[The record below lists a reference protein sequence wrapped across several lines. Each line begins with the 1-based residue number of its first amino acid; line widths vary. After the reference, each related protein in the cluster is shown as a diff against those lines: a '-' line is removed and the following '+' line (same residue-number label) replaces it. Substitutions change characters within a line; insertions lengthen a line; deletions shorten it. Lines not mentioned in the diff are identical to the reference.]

1 MESLIN
7 KINNFLSYG
16 DGYGD
21 GYGNGYGYGN
31 GNSYGNGNGYGYG
44 NGNGNGC
51 GNGNGNS
58 YGYGFLYGSILNGNK
73 IYNIDNVPT
82 VIESVKGDFAKGFM
96 VNPNLTLTPCYIAKF
111 ENVFAHGAT
120 IKEAY
125 DALQEKLL
133 ENMPVEKRIER
144 FLQEFKPGVMYP
156 NKNFFDWHHILTGS
170 CLFGRQQ
177 FVKNKGI
184 DLDGEMTVEKFVKL
198 TENDYGGETIKEL
211 KRMYKKWIR

>member
-7 KINNFLSYG
+7 KINNFLSNG
-16 DGYGD
+16 NGNGD
-21 GYGNGYGYGN
+21 GYGNGDGDGH
-31 GNSYGNGNGYGYG
+31 
-44 NGNGNGC
+44 
-51 GNGNGNS
+51 
-58 YGYGFLYGSILNGNK
+58 LYGSILNGNK

-82 VIESVKGDFAKGFM
+82 VIESVKGDFAKGLM

-133 ENMPVEKRIER
+133 ENMPVEKRIES

-156 NKNFFDWHHILTGS
+156 NKRFFDWHHILTGS

-184 DLDGEMTVEKFVKL
+184 DLDGEMTCDRFIEL
-198 TENDYGGETIKEL
+198 TQNDYGREIICEL
-211 KRMYKKWIR
+211 KKRYEKWIR